1 MRLQGR
7 VAIVTGSGT
16 GIGEAIA
23 TRFAREG
30 AAVCI
35 TGRTESTLRRVADDI
50 GRDGGKALAVV
61 ADIGLPADVARL
73 VEETERALGPVD
85 ILVNNAGIA
94 GPTASIL
101 EIPVEQWEEVLR
113 TNLTG
118 VFLCCKAVA
127 PGMIERRRGWIVN
140 IGSITGKR
148 PLALRTPYATSKL
161 GLVGFT
167 RTLAVELGPYGITV
181 NNISPGAVNTQ
192 RLRDL
197 AEARKA
203 LDGRTMGGLPLEAIA
218 VKTAADLKAAPLE
231 RLSEP
236 EDIAGLSVFLCT
248 EDARNIT
255 GQDINVSAGMV
266 MY

>member
-1 MRLQGR
+1 VRLQGMT
-7 VAIVTGSGT
+7 AIVTGGGT

-23 TRFAREG
+23 KRFVREG

-35 TGRTESTLRRVADDI
+35 TGRTAASLRRVVEEI
-50 GRDGGKALAVV
+50 GEGGRATAVV
-61 ADIGLPADVARL
+61 ADVGRAEDIARL
-73 VEETERALGPVD
+73 VAETERQLGPVD

-101 EIPVEQWEEVLR
+101 EITEEQWHEVLH

-118 VFLCCKAVA
+118 VFLCCKAVL
-127 PGMIERRRGWIVN
+127 PGMIERRRGWVIN

-167 RTLAVELGPYGITV
+167 RTLAVEAGPFGITV
-181 NNISPGAVNTQ
+181 NTISPGAVNTQ

-203 LDGRTMGGLPLEAIA
+203 LAGREIGGRPLDSIA
-218 VKTAADLKAAPLE
+218 AKTAVDLTAAPLE
-231 RLSEP
+231 RVSEP
-236 EDIAGLSVFLCT
+236 EDIAGLAIFLCT